1 MRTAEVM
8 LDDEILRRLRERV
21 MRSAAAFMRRKTE
34 QGRLCHT
41 FFRQKQLFDAFS
53 MNKAVFFVRFFGNKN

>member
-1 MRTAEVM
+1 MRAAEVM

-41 FFRQKQLFDAFS
+41 FFD
-53 MNKAVFFVRFFGNKN
+53 KNSFLMLLA